1 MKESKS
7 KNENKTGDQDPLEPI
22 SDAPI
27 YALETKILEQ
37 LGKLQNEA
45 E

>member
-1 MKESKS
+1 MKESKL

-22 SDAPI
+22 SDTPI
-27 YALETKILEQ
+27 YALENKILEQ
-37 LGKLQNEA
+37 LEILQSEA